1 MNILGNNSGK
11 LNDVIFENRNKAY
24 GAYAIRAAYN
34 DSLKKSILFL
44 SGLVMILFGSVYAYN
59 RINAIPLNDQPIT
72 FDDPKLKELI
82 YTEREVSLKP
92 LETPVEKPAAA
103 ATAPQA
109 AIPTRIVDNSTE
121 TTTTTVNMN
130 NPVSGVGSAT
140 ATGVAPIGTE
150 TATATST
157 LASTGTN
164 TAATSEPVIFAEEM
178 PEFEGGNAG
187 LMNYVAR
194 SIVYPEVAKEVGAQ
208 GTVYVSF
215 VVNEL
220 GKVESAKV
228 LKGIGLGCD
237 EEVLRVINKMP
248 QWKKP
253 GKNGGHPVKVRFNIP
268 VAFRLK

>member
-34 DSLKKSILFL
+34 DSLKKSILCL
-44 SGLVMILFGSVYAYN
+44 SGLVILLFGSVFAYN
-59 RINAIPLNDQPIT
+59 RINSIPTDEKGIVI
-72 FDDPKLKELI
+72 DDSGIKPLVYE
-82 YTEREVSLKP
+82 TEVHMKP

-103 ATAPQA
+103 ATAPVG
-109 AIPTRIVDNSTE
+109 AIPTRIVDSAPTST
-121 TTTTTVNMN
+121 TAVNMN

-157 LASTGTN
+157 LASVGN
-164 TAATSEPVIFAEEM
+164 TTTVSAEPVIFAEEM

-187 LMNYVAR
+187 LMQYVAR
-194 SIVYPEVAKEVGAQ
+194 SIVYPQLAKEAGVQ
-208 GTVYVSF
+208 GVVYVSF
-215 VVNEL
+215 VVNEA
-220 GKVESAKV
+220 GKVESSKV

-253 GKNGGHPVKVRFNIP
+253 GKNAGHAVKVRFNIP
-268 VAFRLK
+268 VSFKLH

>member
-1 MNILGNNSGK
+1 MNILGNDSGK
-11 LNDVIFENRNKAY
+11 LNEVIFENRNKAY

-44 SGLVMILFGSVYAYN
+44 SGLVMLLFGSVFAYN
-59 RINAIPLNDQPIT
+59 KISAIPAEEKGIII
-72 FDDPKLKELI
+72 DDSSIKPLVYE
-82 YTEREVSLKP
+82 TTVEMKP
-92 LETPVEKPAAA
+92 LETPVEKPAVAA
-103 ATAPQA
+103 AAPA
-109 AIPTRIVDNSTE
+109 GGMPLRIVDSE
-121 TTTTTVNMN
+121 PTTTTTVNMN
-130 NPVSGVGSAT
+130 NSVSGVGSAT
-140 ATGVAPIGTE
+140 ATGVSPVGTE
-150 TATATST
+150 TATSTATLT
-157 LASTGTN
+157 VVGTN
-164 TAATSEPVIFAEEM
+164 TASISEPVVFAEEM

-187 LMNYVAR
+187 LMNYIAK
-194 SIVYPEVAKEVGAQ
+194 SIIYPEIAKEVGAQ

-215 VVNEL
+215 VVNEV

-253 GKNGGHPVKVRFNIP
+253 GKNGGHAVKVRFNIP